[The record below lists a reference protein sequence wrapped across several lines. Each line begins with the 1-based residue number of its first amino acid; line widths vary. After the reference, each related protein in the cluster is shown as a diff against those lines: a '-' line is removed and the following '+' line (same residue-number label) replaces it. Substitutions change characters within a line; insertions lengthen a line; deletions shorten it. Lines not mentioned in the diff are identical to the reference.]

1 VELSNFNTLK
11 RNGFAEQ
18 RCGSDTCCST
28 LSASQQA
35 NLKKADHKRRGYLF
49 QNRYK
54 SIVLQK
60 NSYLK
65 ELVGKR
71 TCGFQGGRLI
81 LSCVTK
87 SVSSGK
93 KPDMRDYVNQV
104 LIRCENRLSML
115 KSCKTSYARSER
127 MSAMAGFL
135 MDKVTSDQRLS
146 HIMCYFMFKSQ

>member
-1 VELSNFNTLK
+1 LGTTRIESIVWL
-11 RNGFAEQ
+11 GF
-18 RCGSDTCCST
+18 
-28 LSASQQA
+28 
-35 NLKKADHKRRGYLF
+35 LKKADHKRRGYLF

-104 LIRCENRLSML
+104 RNECPPWLVS
-115 KSCKTSYARSER
+115 
-127 MSAMAGFL
+127 
-135 MDKVTSDQRLS
+135 
-146 HIMCYFMFKSQ
+146 

>member
-1 VELSNFNTLK
+1 LGTTRIESIVWL
-11 RNGFAEQ
+11 GF
-18 RCGSDTCCST
+18 
-28 LSASQQA
+28 
-35 NLKKADHKRRGYLF
+35 LKKADHKRRGYLF

-81 LSCVTK
+81 CGFQGGRLILSCVTK

-104 LIRCENRLSML
+104 
-115 KSCKTSYARSER
+115 
-127 MSAMAGFL
+127 
-135 MDKVTSDQRLS
+135 
-146 HIMCYFMFKSQ
+146 